1 MAQTIRIK
9 RSSSTAAPS
18 TLVAGELAY
27 SDSSDKLWIGAPAD
41 NAVIAIGGKLYT
53 DMLDHTAGTLTLSS
67 AIIVDA
73 NSKIDQLKTA
83 NLTVSANAITSGSGD
98 IDLIAAGNLD
108 IDAATIDLVTQAT
121 EFSIKDNEAA
131 SIAFKE
137 NNNKYLTLVTT
148 NSAEGVVLDKP
159 LTIGLDGT
167 AGFTLPT
174 VDGTNL
180 QALVTD
186 GSGVVTWKNVTTVLE
201 ISGDTGT
208 ADVDGEVAAYTISGT
223 DAIDTLAS
231 GTELAISIKPSS
243 YTQLGASRFD
253 STDFTVTAGAVVV
266 NPTTIGSTQVNP
278 GETTTAFAGLTQLD
292 FANFRLTGTTISTL
306 NSNANIELAP
316 QGNGVVNVPVNY
328 KDRPNFNTN
337 SLVSKGYVDAVK
349 QALDIKAS
357 AKVAT
362 TANLAYTYDNGAG
375 TLTAGS
381 VGAVS
386 IDGVALDTAH
396 VADVPGTPGVP
407 QRVLVKDQTDAFQNG
422 IYNVT
427 TVGDS
432 SNALVLTRSIDAD
445 TDEDLTGGT
454 FVFVEAGT
462 LGGNNG
468 FVFTHDGIPTLG
480 TTALPVSQFSGAGQ
494 VITGTGLVKTGNEI
508 NIGSS
513 PTILAQA
520 DQVEIRGI
528 TTTAIGDLLIGAA
541 SNAGY
546 TRLVKP
552 SGDVTASDYVLS
564 MGTNGVAAW
573 GNILDGGTF

>member
-83 NLTVSANAITSGSGD
+83 NLTIGGNDITSSSGD

-108 IDAATIDLVTQAT
+108 IDAGTLDFTTQAT
-121 EFSIKDNEAA
+121 EFSIKDNEAN
-131 SIAFKE
+131 SITFKE

-186 GSGVVTWKNVTTVLE
+186 GSGAVTWANVTTVLR
-201 ISGDTGT
+201 ISGDSGV
-208 ADVDGEVAAYTISGT
+208 ADVSGETAAYTISGT
-223 DAIDTLAS
+223 DAIDTAAS
-231 GTELAISIKPSS
+231 GTELAISIKPAS
-243 YTQLGASRFD
+243 YTQLGASKFD
-253 STDFTVTAGAVVV
+253 VTDFTVTAGAVVV

-292 FANFRLTGTTISTL
+292 VGNLTL
-306 NSNANIELAP
+306 NGNTVSTTNSNGNLELAP
-316 QGNGVVNVPVNY
+316 QGNGVVNVPASY
-328 KDRPNFNTN
+328 KDRPNFDSN
-337 SLVSKGYVDAVK
+337 SLVPKAYVDAVK

-362 TANLAYTYDNGAG
+362 TANLAYTYANGAG
-375 TLTAGS
+375 TLTAGG

-386 IDGVALDTAH
+386 IDGVALDTVH
-396 VADVPGTPGVP
+396 VADIPGTPGVP

-427 TVGDS
+427 TVGDG
-432 SNALVLTRSIDAD
+432 SNALVLTRSTDAD

-462 LGGNNG
+462 TGGNNG

-494 VITGTGLVKTGNEI
+494 VITGTGLVKNGNEI

-513 PTILAQA
+513 PTILSQD

-541 SNAGY
+541 SDAGY

-552 SGDVTASDYVLS
+552 SADATASDYILS

-573 GNILDGGTF
+573 GNTLDGGTF

>member
-27 SDSSDKLWIGAPAD
+27 SDTSDKLWIGAPAD

-53 DMLDHTAGTLTLSS
+53 DMLDHAAGTLTLSS
-67 AIIVDA
+67 AIVVDA

-83 NLTVSANAITSGSGD
+83 NLTIGGNDITSSSGD
-98 IDLIAAGNLD
+98 IDLIAAGNID
-108 IDAATIDLVTQAT
+108 IDAGTLDFTTQAT
-121 EFSIKDNEAA
+121 EFSIKDNEAN
-131 SIAFKE
+131 SITFKE

-148 NSAEGVVLDKP
+148 NSAECVVLDKP

-186 GSGVVTWKNVTTVLE
+186 GSGGVTWKNVTTVLE

-208 ADVDGEVAAYTISGT
+208 ASVAGETAAYTISGT
-223 DAIDTLAS
+223 DAIDTAAS
-231 GTELAISIKPSS
+231 GTELAISIKDAS
-243 YTQLGASRFD
+243 YTQLGASKFD

-266 NPTTIGSTQVNP
+266 NPTTIGSTEVNP

-292 FANFRLTGTTISTL
+292 FANFRLSGTTISTVD
-306 NSNANIELAP
+306 SNANIELSP
-316 QGNGVVNVPVNY
+316 HGNGVVNVPASY
-328 KDRPNFNTN
+328 KDRPNFDSN
-337 SLVSKGYVDAVK
+337 SLVPKAYVDAVK

>member
-27 SDSSDKLWIGAPAD
+27 SDTSDKLWIGAPAD

-53 DMLDHTAGTLTLSS
+53 DMLDHAAGTLTLSS
-67 AIIVDA
+67 AIVVDA

-83 NLTVSANAITSGSGD
+83 NLTIGGNDITSSSGD

-108 IDAATIDLVTQAT
+108 IDAGTLDFTTQAT
-121 EFSIKDNEAA
+121 EFSIKDNEAN

-186 GSGVVTWKNVTTVLE
+186 GSGAVTWANVTTVLE

-223 DAIDTLAS
+223 DAIDTAAS
-231 GTELAISIKPSS
+231 GTELAISIKPASD
-243 YTQLGASRFD
+243 TQLGAAKFD

-292 FANFRLTGTTISTL
+292 FANFRLSGTTISTVD
-306 NSNANIELAP
+306 SNANIQLSP
-316 QGNGVVNVPVNY
+316 HGNGVVNVPASY
-328 KDRPNFNTN
+328 KDRPNFDTN
-337 SLVSKGYVDAVK
+337 SLVPKAYVDAVK

-386 IDGVALDTAH
+386 IDEVALDTVH

-427 TVGDS
+427 TVGDG

-513 PTILAQA
+513 PTILSQA

-552 SGDVTASDYVLS
+552 SGDVTVSNYLLS
-564 MGTNGVAAW
+564 MDTNGAATW